1 MRALGA
7 LFKRDFVSDL
17 SMLRFL
23 TRVLISTS
31 TTMHV
36 SVNTTITATTIV
48 ILVILGIV
56 VAAVVAVILVV
67 LLVLS
72 AVFVVTVLVE
82 IGNVVDLAFIISLNN
97 YDSFYISLSG

>member
-17 SMLRFL
+17 LMLRFL

-36 SVNTTITATTIV
+36 SVNTKITATKIV

-67 LLVLS
+67 LLVRL
-72 AVFVVTVLVE
+72 AVFLVTVLVE
-82 IGNVVDLAFIISLNN
+82 IGKVVVLALVV
-97 YDSFYISLSG
+97 L